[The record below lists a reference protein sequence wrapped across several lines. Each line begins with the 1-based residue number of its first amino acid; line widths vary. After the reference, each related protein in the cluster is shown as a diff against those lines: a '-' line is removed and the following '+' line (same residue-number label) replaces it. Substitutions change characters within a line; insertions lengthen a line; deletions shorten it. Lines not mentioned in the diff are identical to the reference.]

1 MVTTFETEP
10 LSDFTANPGRFLDK
24 LLATREPIRLSANG
38 KQEIII
44 LEADSYD
51 DLLRRLDRAD
61 AISAVRQSQQEF
73 ASGQGRPFREV
84 VEELSRK
91 HHLAAPAPE

>member
-1 MVTTFETEP
+1 MVPVLETEP

-24 LLATREPIRLSANG
+24 LLATREPIRLSANETR
-38 KQEIII
+38 EIII

-73 ASGQGRPFREV
+73 AAGHGRPFREV

-91 HHLAAPAPE
+91 RHLPAPAPE